1 MHQVRVV
8 QNLLATVSGIMAFLT
23 ISEIIPLSLKCAS
36 TIATRNPELARL
48 ALSLS
53 LRVKYDKL
61 HVTYV
66 LH

>member
-36 TIATRNPELARL
+36 AIATRNPALARL

-53 LRVKYDKL
+53 LRV
-61 HVTYV
+61 
-66 LH
+66 